1 MRAGGCDREPAAL
14 APRAARGRLLMAAY
28 PSPRAL
34 LEKYGLRAKK
44 SWGQNFLGDEEIL
57 DHIARLA
64 VEVAGERVVELGAG
78 LGHLTARL
86 VARGA
91 RVVAVERDRDMAA
104 VLRGEFGERV
114 ALLEA
119 DAARLDYRRLL
130 ANWPAPGPASAS
142 ATPTASEDAQRS
154 DPSALSGAPPEAA
167 RSRRAASEDAQR
179 SDPSALSGAPPEAAR
194 SRRAARLCV
203 VGNLPYH
210 LTSPILF
217 TLLDEPELI
226 SRAVFLVQ
234 REVAERLAAEPGT
247 KEWGLLS
254 VLLQHR
260 ADVSVERRVPA
271 GAFLPPPKVE
281 SAVLRAAFRPPRAA
295 IADEARFRRLVKA
308 GFGQRRKVLANALA
322 AGRVAAPEALA
333 AALAAAHIDPRRR
346 GETLTVEE
354 WASLDRALGSS

>member
-1 MRAGGCDREPAAL
+1 MTGARREGAADDR
-14 APRAARGRLLMAAY
+14 Y

-44 SWGQNFLGDEEIL
+44 SWGQNFLGDEAIL

-64 VEVAGERVVELGAG
+64 VEAAGERIVELGAG

-86 VARGA
+86 AALGA
-91 RVVAVERDRDMAA
+91 DVVAVERDRDMAE
-104 VLRGEFGERV
+104 VLRAELGGRA

-119 DAARLDYRRLL
+119 DAARLDY
-130 ANWPAPGPASAS
+130 
-142 ATPTASEDAQRS
+142 
-154 DPSALSGAPPEAA
+154 
-167 RSRRAASEDAQR
+167 
-179 SDPSALSGAPPEAAR
+179 
-194 SRRAARLCV
+194 ARLAREWPGRVSEGGKLAV

-217 TLLDEPELI
+217 SLLDQPVTV
-226 SRAVFLVQ
+226 SRAVFLLQ

-260 ADVSVERRVPA
+260 ADVSVELRVPR

-281 SAVLRAAFRPPRAA
+281 SAVLRVAFRAPRAA
-295 IADEARFRRLVKA
+295 VVDEARFRRLVKA
-308 GFGQRRKVLANALA
+308 GFAQRRKVLANALA
-322 AGRVAAPEALA
+322 AVGEPGRVQ
-333 AALAAAHIDPRRR
+333 AALAAAGVDPRRR

-354 WASLDRALGSS
+354 WAAVERGMGSDGGAGG